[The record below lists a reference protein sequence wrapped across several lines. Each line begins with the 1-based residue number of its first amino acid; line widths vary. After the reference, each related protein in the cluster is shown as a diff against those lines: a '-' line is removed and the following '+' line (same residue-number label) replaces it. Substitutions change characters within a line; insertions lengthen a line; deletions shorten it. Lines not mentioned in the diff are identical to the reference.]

1 MIIVKEI
8 ATNIVIYL
16 LEDNQDVALNAKYLS
31 IDGAKT
37 FSGVSDSTYVLESI
51 TDRPSHF
58 QGGAYAYSS
67 GWSIGNQAVLD
78 GILPEVIEDKIN
90 ELGALALN
98 VTNRGVTVDGIPISS
113 DDESTSSITSTL
125 SLMGRNPTETIDFKS
140 KDGWEIATIDFKSK
154 DGWEIATK
162 ATMEG
167 FQNAIWALRKATNAN
182 NKMHEN
188 AIRALTTVQEVL
200 DYDITV
206 GW

>member
-16 LEDNQDVALNAKYLS
+16 LEDSQDVTLSAKYLS

-140 KDGWEIATIDFKSK
+140 KDGWEIAT
-154 DGWEIATK
+154 K

>member
-8 ATNIVIYL
+8 STNIVTYL
-16 LEDNQDVALNAKYLS
+16 LEDSQDVTLNAKYLS
-31 IDGAKT
+31 IDGVKT
-37 FSGVSDSTYVLESI
+37 FGGVNVSTYILESI

-58 QGGAYAYSS
+58 QGGAYAYSG
-67 GWSIGNQAVLD
+67 GWSIGDQTVLD
-78 GILPEVIEDKIN
+78 GILTDVMEDKVS

-98 VTNRGVTVDGIPISS
+98 VTNQGVTVGGTFISS

-140 KDGWEIATIDFKSK
+140 KDGW
-154 DGWEIATK
+154 GRATK